1 LTIEPAGGVQ
11 APEGA
16 RARGRSSSRELEESG
31 GKTTIKTTM
40 AYASKQVR
48 DGMLKSGMKEGIAMS
63 YDRLEEALGS

>member
-1 LTIEPAGGVQ
+1 
-11 APEGA
+11 
-16 RARGRSSSRELEESG
+16 
-31 GKTTIKTTM
+31 M